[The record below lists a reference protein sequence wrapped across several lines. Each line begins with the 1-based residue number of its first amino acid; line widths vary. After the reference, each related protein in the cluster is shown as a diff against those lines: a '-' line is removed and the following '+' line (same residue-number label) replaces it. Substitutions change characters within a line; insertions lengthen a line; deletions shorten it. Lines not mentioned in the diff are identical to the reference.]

1 MINMDWKKYAFVI
14 AGQNRVKIIL
24 SLLDYP
30 KTPTQI
36 SGETQIH
43 ISHVSR
49 GLGELVE
56 QQLVECIT
64 PERKRGRI
72 YQLTKIGKEIGF
84 FLKREKQEL

>member
-1 MINMDWKKYAFVI
+1 MINMDWEKYAFVI
-14 AGQNRVKIIL
+14 AGQNRTKIIL
-24 SLLDYP
+24 SLLDHP

-43 ISHVSR
+43 TSHVSR
-49 GLGELVE
+49 GLRELVE
-56 QQLVECIT
+56 QQLVKCIT

-72 YQLTKIGKEIGF
+72 YYITEIGKEIGL